1 MSHAPGR
8 PSGNMILWEAWGR
21 LLGLAWGPLGA
32 SWNLLGASSGLTGL
46 LGSLWKAS
54 GSRLGVD
61 RGRRN
66 VVWRSPPGRPV
77 GAFFG
82 RFQSSLGKPREEG
95 GTFMSPEGLPGT

>member
-1 MSHAPGR
+1 MSHVPGR

-32 SWNLLGASSGLTGL
+32 SWNFLGASSGLTGL

-54 GSRLGVD
+54 GSRLGVG

-66 VVWRSPPGRPV
+66 VGWRSPSGRPV

-82 RFQSSLGKPREEG
+82 RSQSSLGKPREEG